1 MQNTSQNKKKILS
14 SNKSPLLKQEEISI
28 IIKGFIENSLIEWEG
43 NIVSIIF
50 LPHCNLRCPYCHATH
65 LVKKPNELERIP
77 LEVVVRRIWRNKNW
91 LDGVVISGGEP
102 TLHGDIDS
110 LIKIFKEMG
119 LKVRIDTN
127 GTNPATL
134 EDLIQRGLI
143 DCVAMD
149 IKAPLREE
157 KYRMVTGASCNL
169 SNIKKSIS
177 LIMKSGL
184 EYEFRTTVCP
194 TLLDGSDIVEIAQ
207 SIDGARRYILQT
219 FRPNNCLDS
228 KMLDVLPYS
237 EDEMKGF
244 AEGARRFVKDCYV
257 RGEEMKALSCN

>member
-1 MQNTSQNKKKILS
+1 M
-14 SNKSPLLKQEEISI
+14 SI
-28 IIKGFIENSLIEWEG
+28 TIKGFIKSSLIEWEG

-50 LPHCNLRCPYCHATH
+50 LPHCNMRCPYCHATH
-65 LVKKPNELERIP
+65 LVREPNELESIP
-77 LEVVVRRIWRNKNW
+77 LDAVTENIKQNKAW

-102 TLHGDIDS
+102 TSHSDIDL

-157 KYRMVTGASCNL
+157 KYRIAAGTSCDV
-169 SNIKKSIS
+169 SDIRKSIK
-177 LIMKSGL
+177 LIMESEI

-194 TLLDGSDIVEIAQ
+194 TVLDGLDITEIAQ
-207 SIDGARRYILQT
+207 SIAGSKRYILQT
-219 FRPNNCLDS
+219 FKPNNCLDS
-228 KMLDVLPYS
+228 RLLNVEPYS
-237 EDEMKGF
+237 EDEIKGF
-244 AEGARRFVKDCYV
+244 AKDARRFVKNCYV
-257 RGEEMKALSCN
+257 RGEGMKALSCNW

>member
-1 MQNTSQNKKKILS
+1 MKNMTIT
-14 SNKSPLLKQEEISI
+14 
-28 IIKGFIENSLIEWEG
+28 IKGFIENSLIEWEG

-65 LVKKPNELERIP
+65 LVREPNELESIP
-77 LEVVVRRIWRNKNW
+77 LDAVTGKIKQNKSW
-91 LDGVVISGGEP
+91 LDGIVITGGEP
-102 TLHGDIDS
+102 TSHSNIDS
-110 LIKIFKEMG
+110 LINIFKEMD

-127 GTNPATL
+127 GTNPTTL
-134 EDLIQRGLI
+134 ENLIQRGLI

-157 KYRMVTGASCNL
+157 KYRVVTGTSCDL
-169 SNIKKSIS
+169 SDIRKSIS
-177 LIMKSGL
+177 LIMESGI

-194 TLLDGSDIVEIAQ
+194 TFLDGLDIAEIAR
-207 SIDGARRYILQT
+207 SIAGSKRYILQT

-228 KMLDVLPYS
+228 RLLDVEPYS
-237 EDEMKGF
+237 EDEIKDF

-257 RGEEMKALSCN
+257 RGEGMKALSCNW